1 MNLDYDSRGV
11 ANLERLQENQ
21 IRKMNA
27 LRERVRKLEFVPIE
41 PAGSYIP
48 MTFKSFDGG
57 RFNLRLEPFE
67 FEVVKVADSNGN
79 VKMNFAAPVGG
90 SRRRGHRRDLG
101 LIWTRTPSC
110 GGSLTCWV
118 RDRSG
123 MSQGS

>member
-1 MNLDYDSRGV
+1 MPFLRQAHITPILNLDYDSRGV

-27 LRERVRKLEFVPIE
+27 LRERVRKLELVPIE

-67 FEVVKVADSNGN
+67 FEVVKVADLQREREDEFCG
-79 VKMNFAAPVGG
+79 PRRG
-90 SRRRGHRRDLG
+90 SRRRGHRRDPG
-101 LIWTRTPSC
+101 
-110 GGSLTCWV
+110 
-118 RDRSG
+118 
-123 MSQGS
+123 